1 MLCLVFAGHA
11 PEAAAATA
19 TATQLTAG
27 NSDHCSSDGQYV
39 CSPSC
44 PCRAMGHLL
53 QHLADVSQQQLEVQR
68 NVQQHLQYITHGA
81 WLVQEQLGAFSASAA
96 AAEAASPRAAQEQG
110 SLTSGSSVAM
120 GIPEGFPSDGTMQ
133 PGSPVHMPVDEA
145 PIQRPVLPGP
155 TWAQRWCKKAGKGC
169 EQVGIWAGMFCEGFK
184 MVSVALPLLVAVGGV
199 AVFIFVLVM
208 IVARPF

>member
-1 MLCLVFAGHA
+1 
-11 PEAAAATA
+11 
-19 TATQLTAG
+19 
-27 NSDHCSSDGQYV
+27 
-39 CSPSC
+39 
-44 PCRAMGHLL
+44 MGHLL

-68 NVQQHLQYITHGA
+68 NVQQQLQYITHGA

-110 SLTSGSSVAM
+110 RSTSGSSVAM
-120 GIPEGFPSDGTMQ
+120 GSPEGVPSDGTMQ
-133 PGSPVHMPVDEA
+133 PT
-145 PIQRPVLPGP
+145 R
-155 TWAQRWCKKAGKGC
+155 AQRWCKRAGKGC